1 MLAHGSGFD
10 TPCVLD
16 GRGSASDYAEQLL
29 ISLGA
34 SVRRTFQYSDL
45 SPDLAWAR
53 SGAMALT
60 GHRDG
65 APQRCPAPLASC
77 VDGVRAALL
86 SLAGKDID
94 LPDARTLGERAALSG
109 LMRNGAIAPGGAC
122 RLLRAADGWLAV
134 NLPRPDDWQFTEAWL
149 EIEGGALQPE
159 QWYELAQLLAVQ
171 PLARLI
177 ERGTL
182 LGLAVTSLQQNDRG
196 VPPWFRI
203 VTQGMRRPEYLKTR
217 RHTPPLVIDLS
228 ALWAGPLCTHL
239 LQQLGMRVIKLE
251 SLQRP
256 DGARHGSQDFYDLM
270 NQGKASVALDF
281 SDQRDIERLRS
292 LLRSADIV
300 IESSRPRGLRQL
312 GIDAEELVNTT
323 SGLSWLS
330 ITGYGRDAEHE
341 NRIAYGDDAGVAG
354 GLSALLLTQTGEALF
369 CGDAIADPLTGWHTA
384 LTALASYQ
392 SGGGRLISLA
402 LRDVVAHCAAQP
414 MPATNELIPPE
425 QIASPQA
432 RKASTP
438 ARPLGADTAR
448 ILNEFAEF
456 SEFDGFGI
464 PC

>member
-1 MLAHGSGFD
+1 MLAHGSGSSA
-10 TPCVLD
+10 PCVLN
-16 GRGSASDYAEQLL
+16 GCGSASDYAEQLL

-34 SVRRTFQYSDL
+34 SVRRTFQYPDRT
-45 SPDLAWAR
+45 PDLAWAQ

-60 GHRDG
+60 GRHDG

-77 VDGVRAALL
+77 VDGVRATLL
-86 SLAGKDID
+86 SLTGKDID
-94 LPDARTLGERAALSG
+94 LPDARTLGERAAFSG
-109 LMRNGAIAPGGAC
+109 LTRNGAISPGGAC
-122 RLLRAADGWLAV
+122 YLLRAADGWLAV
-134 NLPRPDDWQFTEAWL
+134 NLPRLDDWRLTEAWL
-149 EIEGGALQPE
+149 EIEGKPLLPE
-159 QWYELAQLLAVQ
+159 QWHELAQLLAVQ

-177 ERGTL
+177 ERGAL
-182 LGLAVTSLQQNDRG
+182 LGLAIAPLQQDDQS
-196 VPPWFRI
+196 VSPWFRI
-203 VTQGMRRPEYLKTR
+203 MAQGMRQPEYLKAH

-239 LQQLGMRVIKLE
+239 LQQLGMRVIKVE

-281 SDQRDIERLRS
+281 SDRRDIERLRS
-292 LLRSADIV
+292 LLCCADIV

-312 GIDAEELVNTT
+312 GIDAEECVNTT
-323 SGLSWLS
+323 PGLSWLS

-354 GLSALLLTQTGEALF
+354 SLSALLLAQTGEALF

-384 LTALASYQ
+384 LAALASYQ

-414 MPATNELIPPE
+414 MPTTNEPIPPE
-425 QIASPQA
+425 QIAPPQA

-448 ILNEFAEF
+448 ILR
-456 SEFDGFGI
+456 EFDGFDGFGKFDI